1 MQWLTS
7 AIPTPQLI
15 QYENDLW
22 NIFLRAKD
30 LSNQLRKFNFFS
42 NQCNKN
48 LIRDYYVPGTMLDL
62 VNTKLNKTFFLA
74 LKVFSEALRT
84 VLLQNHPFSFYPTL
98 VYPSRLLSVCAF
110 ILKINLSGSTGALN
124 WWIPRLEG
132 TSILFTADSMTW
144 SHLVPPERFS
154 EL

>member
-1 MQWLTS
+1 MANICYS
-7 AIPTPQLI
+7 NPPT
-15 QYENDLW
+15 QYENGLW
-22 NIFLRAKD
+22 NISSKQKTSPTNWKSLI
-30 LSNQLRKFNFFS
+30 FFS

-48 LIRDYYVPGTMLDL
+48 LIRDYYVSGTMLDL

-74 LKVFSEALRT
+74 LKVFSESLRT
-84 VLLQNHPFSFYPTL
+84 VFLRNHPFGFYPTL
-98 VYPSRLLSVCAF
+98 VYPSPLLSVCAF
-110 ILKINLSGSTGALN
+110 ILKINLSGSTGAFN